1 MKNGIFETIAV
12 HHGHPVFIHS
22 HLDRLEYAI
31 EENGLAVPFDRD
43 DLFCEITS
51 RAKGKDNIAL
61 KVVLEESGVKFFERE
76 NPYRN
81 SNYHRG
87 LDICL
92 SSIAMNE
99 TEPYRYYKS
108 TQRERLDAEKKKTE
122 ALGFGEVIF
131 ANTKGQITEGA
142 VSNLFCV
149 KRGEILTPTVS
160 SGLLDGILRRFL
172 ISIHGGEIKET
183 FLTKEDLLEAE
194 ELFLTNSLMGIMPV
208 RSLDGKHYLT
218 GGKGSKLAEYYKALL
233 QTLDLPRQ

>member
-1 MKNGIFETIAV
+1 MKNGIFETIAI

-31 EENGLAVPFDRD
+31 EENGLAVPFDRNK
-43 DLFCEITS
+43 LFSEITS
-51 RAKGKDNIAL
+51 RAKGKDDIAL
-61 KVVLEESGVKFFERE
+61 KVVLEKSGVKFFERD

-108 TQRERLDAEKKKTE
+108 TQREQLDAEKQN
-122 ALGFGEVIF
+122 AADLGFGEVIF
-131 ANTKGQITEGA
+131 SNTKGQITEGA
-142 VSNLFCV
+142 VSNIFCV
-149 KRGEILTPTVS
+149 KKGEILTPTVS

-172 ISIHGGEIKET
+172 IAIHGGEIKET
-183 FLTKEDLLEAE
+183 FLTKEDLWEAE

-208 RSLDGKHYLT
+208 RSLDGKRYLT
-218 GGKGSKLAEYYKALL
+218 GGTGSKLSEYY
-233 QTLDLPRQ
+233 QTLLHTLNPIHK

>member
-43 DLFCEITS
+43 DLFCEIIS
-51 RAKGKDNIAL
+51 RAKGKDGIAL

-92 SSIAMNE
+92 SSVIIDE
-99 TEPYRYYKS
+99 TEPRRYYKS
-108 TQRERLDAEKKKTE
+108 TERSLFDAEKQN
-122 ALGFGEVIF
+122 AADLGFGEVIF
-131 ANTKGQITEGA
+131 ANTKRHITEGA
-142 VSNLFCV
+142 VSNIFCV
-149 KRGEILTPTVS
+149 KKGEIFTPSVS

-172 ISIHGGEIKET
+172 IAIHGGEIKET
-183 FLTKEDLLEAE
+183 ILTKEDLLEAE

-208 RSLDGKHYLT
+208 RSLDGKRYLT
-218 GGKGSKLAEYYKALL
+218 GGTGSKLSEYY
-233 QTLDLPRQ
+233 QTLLKTLNPIHQ